1 MLRTG
6 RIKFLTITLP
16 KIRIRPLR
24 QMEHS
29 NEWRNV
35 NKMTIQENVRVLVYR
50 YETSDKL
57 DAIWSSLSEK
67 ARYEIVKNHM
77 WFNDSL
83 FERTP
88 EEVNRFLEDEWSDD
102 DDDNVERESR
112 KAQTERTKL

>member
-1 MLRTG
+1 MYNVIIINKELVT
-6 RIKFLTITLP
+6 K
-16 KIRIRPLR
+16 
-24 QMEHS
+24 E
-29 NEWRNV
+29 V
-35 NKMTIQENVRVLVYR
+35 NKMTIQKTIQRNGRDLVYR

-67 ARYEIVKNHM
+67 ARYEIAKYDL

-102 DDDNVERESR
+102 DEE
-112 KAQTERTKL
+112 

>member
-1 MLRTG
+1 M
-6 RIKFLTITLP
+6 
-16 KIRIRPLR
+16 
-24 QMEHS
+24 M
-29 NEWRNV
+29 
-35 NKMTIQENVRVLVYR
+35 IQENVRGLVYR

-67 ARYEIVKNHM
+67 ARDEIVKNHM

-102 DDDNVERESR
+102 DDDDEE
-112 KAQTERTKL
+112 